1 MSLKPHPIQ
10 PVPQETA
17 RVAHAAF
24 PKGNPYLTLHDE
36 LGAIYHDQDFAH
48 LFPDCGQPGLS
59 PWRLA
64 LVTVMQFRENL
75 SDRGAADAV
84 RARIDWKYALG
95 LELTDPGFD
104 FSVLSEFRTRL
115 INGGAEELLLEK
127 LLERCRALG
136 LVKARGKQRTDSTHV
151 LASIRVLNRLELVA
165 ETLRA
170 ALNQLATVVPD
181 WLRSVAHP
189 AWYDRYGRRIEDYRL
204 PKSNAEREAYARTV
218 GEDGFALLDLL
229 EAPEAPE
236 ALEALPRLQALR
248 LAWQR
253 HYERGEKPPQGGSEG
268 TVRFKDKRELPR
280 SAEGLESPYD
290 VEARFRSRQGMQWIG
305 YIVHLSETC
314 ETAEVHL
321 ITHVETT
328 RATVHEAKCTAT
340 IQTALT
346 QKGLPPSEHL
356 VDSSYVDAALLVSS
370 RDDYGI
376 TLVGPPRK
384 NTSWQAKVEGAYDI
398 DQFEMDWEARQLRC
412 PQGKVS
418 CSWTEQ
424 VDPTGRSYI
433 RVRFRG
439 ADCGRCSARALCT
452 RSKQK
457 ARNLKLQPR
466 AQYEA
471 LKEARLRHA
480 SEEGQQLYALRAGIE
495 GTISQGVRAFGLR
508 RTRYRGQAKT
518 HLQHVATATA
528 INLDRIWAWL
538 EGVPHAPTRTSRFAA
553 LAA

>member
-1 MSLKPHPIQ
+1 MSLKPSPIQ
-10 PVPQETA
+10 PVPEETA

-24 PKGNPYLTLHDE
+24 PKGNPYLTLQDE
-36 LGAIYHDQDFAH
+36 LGAIYHDEDFAH
-48 LFPDCGQPGLS
+48 LFPDCGQPGLP

-64 LVTVMQFRENL
+64 LITVMQFRENL
-75 SDRGAADAV
+75 SDRAAADAV

-115 INGGAEELLLEK
+115 IAGGAEELLLEK

-170 ALNQLATVVPD
+170 ALNQLATVAPD
-181 WLRSVAHP
+181 WLRGVVQP
-189 AWYDRYGRRIEDYRL
+189 AWYERYGRRIEDYRL
-204 PKSNAEREAYARTV
+204 PKSDAEREAYARTV

-229 EAPEAPE
+229 EAPNAPKGLD
-236 ALEALPRLQALR
+236 ALRRVKTLR

-253 HYERGEKPPQGGSEG
+253 HYERGEKPPKGGPGG
-268 TVRFKDKRELPR
+268 TVRLKDKRELPR

-290 VEARFRSRQGMQWIG
+290 VEARFRNRQGMQWTG
-305 YIVHLSETC
+305 YMVHLSETC
-314 ETAEVHL
+314 EANEAHL

-328 RATVHEAKCTAT
+328 RATVHEARCTAP
-340 IQTALT
+340 IQAALT
-346 QKGLPPSEHL
+346 EKGLPPSEHL
-356 VDSSYVDAALLVSS
+356 VDSSYVDAELLVSS

-376 TLVGPPRK
+376 TLVGPTRK
-384 NTSWQAKVEGAYDI
+384 NTSWQTKVEGAYDI
-398 DQFEMDWEARQLRC
+398 DQFEMDWEGRQVRC

-418 CSWTEQ
+418 SSWSER
-424 VDPTGRSYI
+424 VDPTGSPYI
-433 RVRFRG
+433 GVKFRK
-439 ADCGRCSARALCT
+439 ADCGPCSVRPLCT

-457 ARNLKLQPR
+457 VRQLKLQPR

-471 LKEARLRHA
+471 LKEARVRHA
-480 SEEGQQLYALRAGIE
+480 SKEGQQRYALRAGIE

-518 HLQHVATATA
+518 HLQHVATAAA
-528 INLDRIWAWL
+528 INLERIWAWL
-538 EGVPHAPTRTSRFAA
+538 EGVPHATTRTSRFAA

>member
-1 MSLKPHPIQ
+1 
-10 PVPQETA
+10 
-17 RVAHAAF
+17 
-24 PKGNPYLTLHDE
+24 
-36 LGAIYHDQDFAH
+36 
-48 LFPDCGQPGLS
+48 
-59 PWRLA
+59 
-64 LVTVMQFRENL
+64 MQFRENL

-84 RARIDWKYALG
+84 RSRIDWKYALG

-115 INGGAEELLLEK
+115 IAGGAEELLLEK
-127 LLERCRALG
+127 RLERCRTLG

-170 ALNQLATVVPD
+170 ALNQLATVAPD
-181 WLRSVAHP
+181 WLRGVVPP
-189 AWYDRYGRRIEDYRL
+189 AWYERYGRRIEDYRL
-204 PKSNAEREAYARTV
+204 PKTDAERKAYARTV
-218 GEDGFALLDLL
+218 GEDGFFLFDML
-229 EAPEAPE
+229 EAPDAPDG
-236 ALEALPRLQALR
+236 LDTLPSVQTLR
-248 LAWQR
+248 LALKR
-253 HYERGEKPPQGGSEG
+253 HYERGEKPSKEGPEG

-290 VEARFRSRQGMQWIG
+290 VEARFRNRQGVQWTG
-305 YIVHLSETC
+305 YMVHLSETC
-314 ETAEVHL
+314 EADQAHL

-328 RATVHEAKCTAT
+328 RATVHEARCIAA
-340 IQTALT
+340 IQTALIE
-346 QKGLPPSEHL
+346 KGLPPREHL
-356 VDSSYVDAALLVSS
+356 VDSSYVDAEMLVSS

-376 TLVGPPRK
+376 TLVGPTRR

-398 DQFEMDWEARQLRC
+398 DQFEVDWEARQLRC
-412 PQGKVS
+412 PQGQVS
-418 CSWTEQ
+418 SSWTEQ
-424 VDPTGRSYI
+424 VDPTGRPYI
-433 RVRFRG
+433 RVRFRR
-439 ADCGRCSARALCT
+439 AECVRCSVRSLCT

-471 LKEARLRHA
+471 LKQARARHA
-480 SEEGQQLYALRAGIE
+480 SEAGQQLYAQRAGIE

-518 HLQHVATATA
+518 HLQHVATAAA
-528 INLDRIWAWL
+528 INLERIWAWL
-538 EGVPHAPTRTSRFAA
+538 EGVPHATTRTSRFAA